1 MMVESLWQDVRH
13 GVRML
18 VKNPGFTAVAVAVT
32 MCILGLG
39 ASWTPVQRA
48 LRIDPAEILKG

>member
-1 MMVESLWQDVRH
+1 MVESLWQDVRH